1 MSPES
6 MTRSSTFIRTEY
18 MALFEHG
25 IDEGRLTMVNVSDN
39 GNVSNICAFHLIS
52 SLSYNNI
59 VLDFY
64 HLIEVKDS

>member
-1 MSPES
+1 
-6 MTRSSTFIRTEY
+6 